1 MVGLENLG
9 ATCYLNALLQM
20 LFHVNEF
27 RRAVY
32 LLPHE
37 DEDFAASTTLALQS
51 VFIEL
56 QCVGHVVCGEY
67 SVWGVWFGVTMVC
80 VACGVLEQYSVW
92 GV

>member
-1 MVGLENLG
+1 
-9 ATCYLNALLQM
+9 M

-56 QCVGHVVCGEY
+56 QVIVCGAYGKWVVWCVGQAYGVWGAWCVGGVWCLGSVVYGAY
-67 SVWGVWFGVTMVC
+67 SVW
-80 VACGVLEQYSVW
+80 SV
-92 GV
+92 